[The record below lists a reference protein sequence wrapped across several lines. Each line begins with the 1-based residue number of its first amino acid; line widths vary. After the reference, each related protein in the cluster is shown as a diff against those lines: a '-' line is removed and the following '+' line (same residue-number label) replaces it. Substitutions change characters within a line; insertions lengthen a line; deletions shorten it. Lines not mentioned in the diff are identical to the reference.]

1 MYQLTTSRDFA
12 DRCHEMGH
20 GFGLAHTDE
29 NYGNANLGNCLDYT
43 YNAQGNLSPG
53 TFNYELLAKVYGTV
67 PPSRRLIGGVVP
79 QDVMESY
86 HAITKT
92 IENSLSLDCATGYC
106 VKDLGNDYRLEVHK
120 LLVAKV

>member
-1 MYQLTTSRDFA
+1 MYQLTAPCDFT

-67 PPSRRLIGGVVP
+67 PPSRRLIGGIVP
-79 QDVMESY
+79 QDVMDSY
-86 HAITKT
+86 HAMTKKV
-92 IENSLSLDCATGYC
+92 ENSRSLDCASGYC
-106 VKDLGNDYRLEVHK
+106 VKDLGNDYRLVAHK
-120 LLVAKV
+120 LLVTKV